1 MNPNSKNEDSAP
13 KPEKAAEDLRQR
25 AEDLAQNAL
34 PGLQHSPHAM
44 SLEAMR
50 KTLHE
55 LQVHQIELEMQNDE
69 LRRTQEL
76 LDVARARYF
85 DLYDLAPV
93 GYCTVDA
100 HGLVLEANI
109 AAAKLLGV
117 ARSALVGQ
125 RISRFIVKNHQDS
138 YYMCRK
144 QLFESGM
151 PQTCELQMSRSDDS
165 HCWVALTTRAGHD
178 DLGAALQHMVLYDVS
193 ESKIMAAA
201 MRESEARYR
210 ALVEQ
215 LPPAANKPKV

>member
-1 MNPNSKNEDSAP
+1 MTPNSKKESSVRPPDQAV
-13 KPEKAAEDLRQR
+13 EDLRQR
-25 AEDLAQNAL
+25 AEDQVQAAL
-34 PGLQHSPHAM
+34 PGLHHSPHAM

-69 LRRTQEL
+69 LRRTQVL

-93 GYCTVDA
+93 GYCTVDVN
-100 HGLVLEANI
+100 GLVLEANI

-125 RISRFIVKNHQDS
+125 RISRFIVKADQDN

-144 QLFESGM
+144 HLFDSGM

-165 HCWVALTTRAGHD
+165 TCWVELTTRAGHD
-178 DLGAALQHMVLYDVS
+178 DQGAALQHMVLHDVS
-193 ESKIMAAA
+193 EAKIMAAA

-210 ALVEQ
+210 ALAEQ
-215 LPPAANKPKV
+215 LPPGDRAPNL